1 MRTTAKLMVWVFFA
15 VSLASGALAAD
26 PTISD
31 VVARQRWPWSQLV
44 DVDYVLTC
52 DATQSVDVAVTAKD
66 GSTTLTLPS
75 ESLSGDLNGVSTGL
89 RRIVWDPT
97 KTAYTNR
104 QMLTQFSV
112 TLTPTEAPLYMIV
125 DLTKSA
131 GADGQVEYI
140 YPGDARLVTYGR
152 FTNVWFG
159 VTNDSAYA
167 TTKLVLRRVHAGTFG
182 MGDSANISTTLTKDF
197 YAGAFKVT
205 QRQWELITGT
215 KPSFFNNATCYAS
228 RPVEQVSY
236 NNIRGAMNDNPVVN
250 WPATDRTVV
259 STNSFL
265 GKLRAKTGL
274 MTFDLPTEAQWEY
287 MCRAGTT
294 TYYSDG
300 LGTPGNTTSNAQL
313 NVLGRYK
320 YNGGLYSSGAWPSP
334 SCGLT
339 SGSATV
345 GSYLPNNW
353 GIYDTHGNVCEW
365 CLDWYDN
372 SVTGGLDPSGPV
384 SKTTRILRSG
394 SFGDDAATCRSA
406 FRYPYSPNSCYCNIG
421 FRIVLTLP

>member
-1 MRTTAKLMVWVFFA
+1 M
-15 VSLASGALAAD
+15 LALVGVLTLNALAAE

-31 VVARQRWPWSQLV
+31 VVVRQRWPWSRLV
-44 DVDYVLTC
+44 DIDYVLTA
-52 DATQSVDVAVTAKD
+52 DPTQRVDVAVSAYN
-66 GSTTLTLPS
+66 GSMQLALPA
-75 ESLSGDLNGVSTGL
+75 ESLVGNLYGVSDGAH
-89 RRIVWDPT
+89 RIVFDPT
-97 KTAYTNR
+97 KTVYTNNEIMTQFR
-104 QMLTQFSV
+104 VSLTQ
-112 TLTPTEAPLYMIV
+112 TPVPVYMIV
-125 DLTKSA
+125 DLTKDS
-131 GADGQVEYI
+131 GTEGQIEYI
-140 YPGDARLVTYGR
+140 YPGDERLETYGR
-152 FTNVWFG
+152 FTNVWFS
-159 VTNDSAYA
+159 VTNDSVYA
-167 TTKLVLRRVHAGTFG
+167 TDKLVLRRVHAGTFG

-197 YAGAFKVT
+197 YAGVFELT
-205 QRQWELITGT
+205 QRQWELITGAN
-215 KPSFFNNATCYAS
+215 PSRYNNATYYAS

-236 NNIRGAMNDNPVVN
+236 DNIRGATNNNPVVN
-250 WPATDRTVV
+250 WPITDRTVV

-339 SGSATV
+339 NGSATV

-372 SVTGGLDPSGPV
+372 SMAGGLDPAGPV

-406 FRYPYSPNSCYCNIG
+406 FRYPYSPNNSYCNVG
-421 FRIVLTLP
+421 FRIVMTLP